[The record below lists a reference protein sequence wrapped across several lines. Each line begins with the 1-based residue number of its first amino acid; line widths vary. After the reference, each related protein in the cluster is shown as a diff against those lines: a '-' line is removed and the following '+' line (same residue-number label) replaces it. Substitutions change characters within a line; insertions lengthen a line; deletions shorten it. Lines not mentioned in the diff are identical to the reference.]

1 MFAQANK
8 SVVKILILFTVW
20 RAKEIIIFACYAPKA
35 VLHEINLAS
44 FVCDCSDF
52 DIRGHPV

>member
-8 SVVKILILFTVW
+8 CVVKNLILFSVW
-20 RAKEIIIFACYAPKA
+20 RAKEIIIFAGCGPKA